1 MPKFWS
7 TPKGV
12 SFPMFEEVMSNSNY
26 QDFVDKKKRNKRV
39 RGMLACMV
47 YFDMKIDEEYKTGT
61 LREYCLKYSP
71 IGNSAIVL
79 SAQKVG
85 ALLTA
90 MVRHGI
96 LSRRRSGS
104 KSYYRR
110 LI

>member
-1 MPKFWS
+1 MTKFWT

-12 SFPMFEEVMSNSNY
+12 TFPMFEEVIGNSNY
-26 QDFVDKKKRNKRV
+26 QDFIDKKKRNKRV

-47 YFDMKIDEEYKTGT
+47 YFDMEIGEEYKTGT

-71 IGNSAIVL
+71 TGNSAIVL